1 MDYFRAALVIAP
13 QIFAGCLIYLLLLK
27 RTEVAAIELLS
38 IGFAIGITAST
49 ICDQIFVNLNWPKI
63 GWLLP
68 LFVSIFVG
76 SYILWAKKIVLARVA
91 WQGEFKKTFFPVVSI
106 ATIALGTEWFWLFPS
121 GIFLV
126 IAATLM
132 YFPKFGFQKIAT
144 RMSLLASVVAMYI
157 MVSTRPKV
165 WWMLEEVEYPF
176 FEALSS
182 SLANWGI
189 QDYVL
194 TSGTELKYHW
204 FTYAWI
210 GIIDRASSIEIFRS
224 STQIAPVVF
233 TIAITSLI
241 WSLINRFSSSAWKTF
256 LFTLV
261 SMTASSYP
269 IWGGGIKITMLS
281 SPSQFFA
288 FAFSITTLFL
298 LLESS
303 ERKIRFSPIL
313 IGVMAG
319 ATVLA
324 KVFHGVVI
332 ISVAAFTIFLFGV
345 YSRNISRL
353 LLTNCL
359 VVITST
365 TLVFFRF
372 IFVKNSQHNFRLRFS
387 DFLWQIQGDL
397 RSFPSVYVKL
407 FGLLT
412 IVSLA
417 ILPLTL
423 LILLKTH
430 EKKSFDSAHFVM
442 SVGVLVGGIS
452 GAGLTVFGNGENLY
466 FLHAAI
472 SLSSILSFAYL
483 AEQRDL
489 QVLKPKNLLLAVLG
503 GACLTTISY
512 AIPNFDSG
520 SNLSIVLR
528 TLKSITPAW
537 MLIICLALVWLT
549 NLISKKQKSKSF
561 YNIAVGA
568 AAMCIGFTVFNW
580 IDIAPEKMDEFRR
593 NGTSYLAPPE
603 LLKVSSWVIANTS
616 EDDIIASNFGWP
628 DMEDAELESYSLPCI
643 AYQNKRILQET
654 CNRTKNSLLAA
665 YLDRRLWLQT
675 TVLQY
680 SEFNEKIKQRQLV
693 SVQFASKPSNLNLQ
707 IMNSDGVDW
716 FVVDRSTT
724 SLESWL
730 PFAEIRYTSD
740 SFFVLKI

>member
-1 MDYFRAALVIAP
+1 MDYFRTALVIAP

-68 LFVSIFVG
+68 LALSLVTG
-76 SYILWAKKIVLARVA
+76 SYVLWAKKIDFARII
-91 WQGEFKKTFFPVVSI
+91 WRREFKETFFPVI
-106 ATIALGTEWFWLFPS
+106 AIAATALGTEWFWLFPS
-121 GIFLV
+121 GVFLV

-132 YFPKFGFQKIAT
+132 YFPEFRFQKILT
-144 RMSLLASVVAMYI
+144 RLSLLISVVAMYV
-157 MVSTRPKV
+157 MVSTRPKI

-182 SLANWGI
+182 SLASWGI
-189 QDYVL
+189 QDYIL
-194 TSGTELKYHW
+194 ASGTELKYHW

-210 GIIDRASSIEIFRS
+210 GIIDRSSNIEIFRS
-224 STQIAPVVF
+224 STLIAPVVF
-233 TIAITSLI
+233 TVAITSLI
-241 WSLINRFSSSAWKTF
+241 WSLINRFSLSVRKTY

-303 ERKIRFSPIL
+303 EDKIRFSPIL

-324 KVFHGVVI
+324 KVFHGVAI
-332 ISVAAFTIFLFGV
+332 FSVAAFTIFLFGV

-359 VVITST
+359 VAITST
-365 TLVFFRF
+365 ILVFLSF
-372 IFVKNSQHNFRLRFS
+372 IFVKDGQSNVRLRFS
-387 DFLWQIQGDL
+387 DFLWQIHGDL
-397 RSFPSVYVKL
+397 RSFPDIYVKF

-442 SVGVLVGGIS
+442 SVGVLIGGIS

-466 FLHAAI
+466 FLHAAV
-472 SLSSILSFAYL
+472 SLSSILSFTHL
-483 AEQRDL
+483 AKQRNL
-489 QVLKPKNLLLAVLG
+489 QLLKPKNLLLAVLG

-520 SNLSIVLR
+520 SNLAIILR
-528 TLKSITPAW
+528 TLKSIAPAW
-537 MLIICLALVWLT
+537 LLIICLALVWLS
-549 NLISKKQKSKSF
+549 NLISKQQKSKSF
-561 YNIAVGA
+561 CNIAVA
-568 AAMCIGFTVFNW
+568 AATMSIAFALFNW
-580 IDIAPEKMDEFRR
+580 IDIAPEKTDEFRR
-593 NGTSYLAPPE
+593 NGTSYLATSE

-628 DMEDAELESYSLPCI
+628 DIEDAELESYSLSCI
-643 AYQNKRILQET
+643 AYQNKTVLEET
-654 CNRTKNSLLAA
+654 CNRTKNPLLAA
-665 YLDRRLWLQT
+665 YLDRRLWLQA

-680 SEFNEKIKQRQLV
+680 SAFNENIKQRQLV
-693 SVQFASKPSNLNLQ
+693 SIQFASKPSSLNLQ

-730 PFAEIRYTSD
+730 PFAEIRYASD